1 MRRVWRVWHLSR
13 MPFPSRAHIIEM
25 LRRAPTTTDGTPV
38 DRYQESTRINK
49 PFKVPALVV
58 QRAQPQRKRKRVSYK
73 ENRGTDDDTDSDSGS
88 KAVKRRSSLD
98 TACPPASDV
107 FPVYKPK
114 PFNELFGPRRYTIPV
129 MTNKNGEIIKT
140 IQSNPSLGIRPQIQ
154 IIPRPLHDPMEDH
167 AIVLYDPTIDTRETD
182 EERKV
187 REKEELRLQ
196 AEKEAR
202 ENSAG
207 LYNPHKS
214 LRELLGSGKE
224 KKTHYN
230 KVPVVIDPRLSKVLR
245 PHQVEGVKVR
255 ATLA

>member
-1 MRRVWRVWHLSR
+1 
-13 MPFPSRAHIIEM
+13 M
-25 LRRAPTTTDGTPV
+25 LRRAPTTVDGKLV
-38 DRYQESTRINK
+38 DRHQESIRVNK

-73 ENRGTDDDTDSDSGS
+73 EAQGPDDDDDTYSDSGS
-88 KAVKRRSSLD
+88 KSAKRRSSND
-98 TACPPASDV
+98 AENSPPDPIHS

-129 MTNKNGEIIKT
+129 MTNKNGEIVKA
-140 IQSNPSLGIRPQIQ
+140 IQSNPSLGIRPQVKL
-154 IIPRPLHDPMEDH
+154 IPRPLHDPMEDH

-182 EERKV
+182 EERKA
-187 REKEELRLQ
+187 REKEELRAQ

-202 ENSAG
+202 EKSAG

-214 LRELLGSGKE
+214 LRDLLGGGKE
-224 KKTHYN
+224 KRVPDN

-255 ATLA
+255 ATLLDPRSVPTQSYLS

>member
-1 MRRVWRVWHLSR
+1 
-13 MPFPSRAHIIEM
+13 M
-25 LRRAPTTTDGTPV
+25 LRRTPTTADGKLV
-38 DRYQESTRINK
+38 DRFQESTRISK

-58 QRAQPQRKRKRVSYK
+58 QRAQPQRKRKRISYK
-73 ENRGTDDDTDSDSGS
+73 ETRGSDDDTDSDSGS
-88 KAVKRRSSLD
+88 KSAKGRRSSFD
-98 TACPPASDV
+98 TACPAPAEVSS

-154 IIPRPLHDPMEDH
+154 IIPRPLHDPMENH
-167 AIVLYDPTIDTRETD
+167 SIVLYDPTIDTRETD
-182 EERKV
+182 EERKL
-187 REKEELRLQ
+187 REKEELRVQ

-202 ENSAG
+202 EKAVG

-214 LRELLGSGKE
+214 LRELLGGGKE

-245 PHQVEGVKVR
+245 PHQVEGVKVC
-255 ATLA
+255 ATLPRSYYPS